1 MPTDVSF
8 ADIESGENW
17 LKLLLCPSWRSWKD
31 KLDQIT
37 SSEAGGIVELC
48 IWIAMEDFETIF
60 IYL

>member
-8 ADIESGENW
+8 ADIESDENW
-17 LKLLLCPSWRSWKD
+17 LKLLLCSSWLSWKD

-37 SSEAGGIVELC
+37 SSEAGGTVKLF

-60 IYL
+60 MS